1 MTKTI
6 QSIANNTEKYLT
18 YKEQMARLN
27 KARAGGFYFESI
39 FILYAIMEDR
49 SSAFL
54 FHAGVTN
61 NTRESITR
69 NKKVRPHL
77 IRILETENLSMRSI
91 GSKLTLMK
99 TLVSW
104 SEGYG
109 PAATSKEYPD
119 LLCRQLNRCAHKDEI
134 IKTVDGINTWRV
146 SRNELVHALLNKKIE
161 NQEDLLMELVEI
173 GLQHSRDLDSF
184 VRSFK
189 VRNPIRKQFN
199 IQ

>member
-1 MTKTI
+1 MTNTI

-18 YKEQMARLN
+18 YKEQMTRLN
-27 KARAGGFYFESI
+27 KARTDGFYFESI

-49 SSAFL
+49 WSAFL

-69 NKKVRPHL
+69 NKKVCPHL
-77 IRILETENLSMRSI
+77 VHIFETENLRMRNI
-91 GSKLTLMK
+91 GSKLELMK

-104 SEGYG
+104 SEGYE
-109 PAATSKEYPD
+109 AASTSKDYPD

-134 IKTVDGINTWRV
+134 IDTVDGINTWRV
-146 SRNELVHALLNKKIE
+146 SRNELVHTLLNKKIE
-161 NQEDLLMELVEI
+161 NQEDLLIELVET

-189 VRNPIRKQFN
+189 VRNTIRIQFN